1 MKPRFSDSASAH
13 GSSLIR
19 AARQIMNRVGTR
31 SPVVLSA
38 IAFALFLVGVPANA
52 QSVPQIEPVS
62 IAVIDFKRVLHQS
75 KAAEA
80 VRAQI
85 DAQRKAYQQEFDDLE
100 RTMRQEEQKLQQQRA
115 ILAQDAFQAR
125 AKDFQDRVASAQRDV
140 QVKRRALNA
149 AFDQAMNEISKVL
162 ISIVADLAKEANVGA
177 ILDNNNIV
185 LADKKLDISD
195 IALARLDAKQPKVTI
210 ELTEK
215 KR

>member
-1 MKPRFSDSASAH
+1 MFGTAM
-13 GSSLIR
+13 SL
-19 AARQIMNRVGTR
+19 
-31 SPVVLSA
+31 VVA
-38 IAFALFLVGVPANA
+38 FLVSVALLTAPVSA
-52 QSVPQIEPVS
+52 QTVAKIEPVS

-75 KAAEA
+75 KAAAA
-80 VRAQI
+80 VREQI
-85 DAQRKAYQQEFDDLE
+85 DAQRKAYQQEFDELE

-125 AKDFQDRVASAQRDV
+125 AADFQKRVDSAQRDV

-162 ISIVADLAKEANVGA
+162 ISIVADIAKEGDVGA
-177 ILDNNNIV
+177 VLDNNNII

-195 IALARLDAKQPKVTI
+195 AALARLDAKQPKVTI